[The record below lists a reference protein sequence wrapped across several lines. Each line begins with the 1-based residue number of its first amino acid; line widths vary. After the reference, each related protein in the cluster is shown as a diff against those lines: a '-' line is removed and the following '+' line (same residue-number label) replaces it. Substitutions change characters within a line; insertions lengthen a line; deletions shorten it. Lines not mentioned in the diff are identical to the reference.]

1 MKQWVRMATIV
12 AVSMLAAAQAQ
23 AQQTPAGAPP
33 AAGPTAPAAAPASAS
48 PNVANVS
55 ETNGRAML
63 NRASVY
69 EVAKKDLRLQAG
81 DRLVV
86 LEQGMVKVQYDNGC
100 TVTIDSPQVYTVA
113 AVPPCAPGTE
123 ARGVRAATPASGTG
137 AVAGAGTNEYLKWGL
152 VALGIAT
159 PLLLLSDST
168 QGSPISP

>member
-1 MKQWVRMATIV
+1 MKHWMRMAAIV
-12 AVSMLAAAQAQ
+12 TASMLVVAEAS
-23 AQQTPAGAPP
+23 AQQATPAQPSAATEAPAAP
-33 AAGPTAPAAAPASAS
+33 AAGP
-48 PNVANVS
+48 NVARVS

-69 EVAKKDLRLQAG
+69 EVAKKDQRLQAN

-86 LEQGMVKVQYDNGC
+86 LEQGVVKVQYDNGC
-100 TVTIDSPQVYTVA
+100 TVTIDSPQVYSVA

-137 AVAGAGTNEYLKWGL
+137 AVAGASTNDYLKWGL